1 MPAHPLAY
9 CPTCKVVFPIAPP
22 EGGTVVF
29 KNSTTSC
36 PNGHFSRI
44 LKGGH
49 QAFEAELQAAVG
61 IHHQT
66 IRQPILALWGKLSRG
81 EITPV
86 QAQAEAEQAKPG
98 LGVLFNPA
106 NSSDPVKKAIVE
118 ALIADLGAEAEPSAE
133 PPAAPQI
140 VVANPAPA
148 SSSPEAARVIPMR
161 PKGGNR
167 AFQRRLRHQHRVLMN
182 PRVR

>member
-1 MPAHPLAY
+1 MAAHPLAY

-22 EGGTVVF
+22 AGGTVVF

-36 PNGHFSRI
+36 PDGHFARI
-44 LKGGH
+44 LKAGH
-49 QAFEAELQAAVG
+49 QAFDTELHAAIG

-81 EITPV
+81 ETEPA
-86 QAQAEAEQAKPG
+86 QAQAEAERAKPG

-106 NSSDPVKKAIVE
+106 NFSDPVRKAIVE
-118 ALIADLGAEAEPSAE
+118 ALIADLGAEAKPSAE
-133 PPAAPQI
+133 PPTTPQV
-140 VVANPAPA
+140 VVANPVP
-148 SSSPEAARVIPMR
+148 SLKSEAAGELPAKIS
-161 PKGGNR
+161 NR

-182 PRVR
+182 PRHR

>member
-1 MPAHPLAY
+1 
-9 CPTCKVVFPIAPP
+9 
-22 EGGTVVF
+22 
-29 KNSTTSC
+29 
-36 PNGHFSRI
+36 
-44 LKGGH
+44 
-49 QAFEAELQAAVG
+49 
-61 IHHQT
+61 
-66 IRQPILALWGKLSRG
+66 
-81 EITPV
+81 
-86 QAQAEAEQAKPG
+86 

-118 ALIADLGAEAEPSAE
+118 ALIADLSAEAEPSAE

-140 VVANPAPA
+140 VVANPAPV
-148 SSSPEAARVIPMR
+148 SEPEAARVIPMR

>member
-1 MPAHPLAY
+1 MAAHPLAY

-22 EGGTVVF
+22 PGGTVVF

-36 PNGHFSRI
+36 PNGHFARI
-44 LKGGH
+44 LTASH
-49 QAFEAELQAAVG
+49 QAFEVELRAALG

-81 EITPV
+81 EIAPA

-106 NSSDPVKKAIVE
+106 NFFDPVRKAIVE
-118 ALIADLGAEAEPSAE
+118 ALIAGLGAEAEPSAE
-133 PPAAPQI
+133 PPAAPQ
-140 VVANPAPA
+140 VVANPAPV
-148 SSSPEAARVIPMR
+148 SEPEAPRVIPMR